1 MDMNLITKVLALLA
15 FLAVPSNAFASSSCL
30 TLRLTTGN
38 KHSSDLSMAKDIE
51 EMSRRNFMSSA
62 ASGIAALVVSPV
74 LVAAEGE
81 TTLGSN
87 LYTILRVREATLQE
101 ARLINSGK
109 FKDVQRAKQM
119 AMWCMAFTVA
129 LACIISA
136 LMLFLRIAIVQL
148 FSSDPQVLQGCEE
161 IWPKLCYFIW
171 ILYIFGIQSAILRA
185 LGMQWELAKIIFIC
199 LWCGAL
205 PVIWYYSVRE
215 NGGIDAV

>member
-1 MDMNLITKVLALLA
+1 MNLITKVLALLA

-109 FKDVQRAKQM
+109 FKDVQRANVK
-119 AMWCMAFTVA
+119 
-129 LACIISA
+129 LAIRFMLKNYRLADTFIAASAYLEDNNKRISA
-136 LMLFLRIAIVQL
+136 GEVGSSVVQN
-148 FSSDPQVLQGCEE
+148 LQTILE
-161 IWPKLCYFIW
+161 YFD
-171 ILYIFGIQSAILRA
+171 SADVANL
-185 LGMQWELAKIIFIC
+185 K
-199 LWCGAL
+199 
-205 PVIWYYSVRE
+205 VRMK
-215 NGGIDAV
+215 